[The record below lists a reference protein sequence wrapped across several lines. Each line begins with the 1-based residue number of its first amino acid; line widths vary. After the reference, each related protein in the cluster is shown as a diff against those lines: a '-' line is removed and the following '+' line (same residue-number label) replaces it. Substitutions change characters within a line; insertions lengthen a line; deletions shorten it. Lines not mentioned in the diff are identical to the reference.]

1 MAAIEQPSAEQIA
14 KLRVEVAEANG
25 GSSSV
30 DANFELDD
38 ACCSRYLRA
47 RGLDHGK
54 AKSMLLD
61 TIKWRRE
68 FGVAKMVEEHFETL
82 AFECSTGKAFIS
94 PFFDND
100 GRPIMVMRN
109 RLENS
114 VSHEGNILNLVYLLE
129 RGCAAARVAGVEKW
143 TLIID
148 FNGYSMRNAPPL
160 KTSKATLS
168 IMQNHYPERLH
179 RSFMLDAPWLFS
191 GVWAALSPF
200 IDPVTRAKICFVSG
214 PMQEG
219 SDRAKLLQESFKL
232 SSLEECVG
240 GTAQWTYSAE
250 EYLQEDRARYEAAK
264 GAQLSELLGA
274 SEREAAAEVAGA

>member
-1 MAAIEQPSAEQIA
+1 MAALAQPSAEQIA
-14 KLRVEVAEANG
+14 RLRAEVAEANG

-47 RGLDHGK
+47 RGLDHSK
-54 AKSMLLD
+54 AKTMLLD

-82 AFECSTGKAFIS
+82 AFECSTGKSFIS

-109 RLENS
+109 RHENS
-114 VSHEGNILNLVYLLE
+114 RSHEGNILNLVYQLE
-129 RGCAAARVAGVEKW
+129 RGCAATRAAGVEKW

-148 FNGYSMRNAPPL
+148 FNGYSMSNAPPL
-160 KTSKATLS
+160 KTSRATLS
-168 IMQNHYPERLH
+168 IMQKHYPERLH
-179 RSFMLDAPWLFS
+179 RCFMLDAPWLFS
-191 GVWAALSPF
+191 GAWAALSPF
-200 IDPVTRAKICFVSG
+200 IDPVTSAKICFVNG
-214 PMQEG
+214 PMEEG
-219 SDRAKLLQESFKL
+219 SDRAKLMQESFKL

-240 GTAQWTYSAE
+240 GSAQWTYSAE
-250 EYLQEDRARYEAAK
+250 EYLREDRARYEAAK
-264 GAQLSELLGA
+264 GAQLNGLPGVSEKD
-274 SEREAAAEVAGA
+274 AAAEVAGA